1 MVSAGYIRIGELS
14 RRTGVSPELL
24 RAWERRYGLFEPE
37 RSPGRF
43 RLYAESDVSRVLAM
57 RSQISRG
64 LSAAEAARVVLAEDA
79 NGRGPLPDVP
89 GAVLSEP
96 LDDLRAAL
104 AGFDE
109 AAAHAALDRLLAS
122 LSFDSFLRDAVLPI
136 LRELGDGWE
145 RGEVTVA
152 QEHFA
157 SNLLRGRLLALG
169 RGWGRGMG
177 RHALLAAPP
186 GEQHDMGLVILGLA
200 LRDRGWRV
208 TFLGADTPIET
219 IVDTARRV
227 APEVVVLSTL
237 APLAQPARAA
247 AGELARNQ
255 RVVLAGGGISAEVAV
270 DVGAEHFADGPIEAA
285 TRLAFGSG
293 R

>member
-1 MVSAGYIRIGELS
+1 MSAGYIRIGELS

-43 RLYAESDVSRVLAM
+43 RLFSDADVSRVLAV
-57 RSQISRG
+57 RNQLSRG
-64 LSAAEAARVVLAEDA
+64 LSAAEAARTVLAEGVDERVSADQDA
-79 NGRGPLPDVP
+79 GS
-89 GAVLSEP
+89 VLDEP
-96 LDDLRAAL
+96 LQQLRSSL
-104 AGFDE
+104 ASFDE
-109 AAAHAALDRLLAS
+109 VGAHSALDRLLAS
-122 LSFDSFLRDAVLPI
+122 LSLESFLREVVLPI
-136 LRELGDGWE
+136 LRELGEGWE

-157 SNLLRGRLLALG
+157 SNLLRGRLFALG
-169 RGWGRGMG
+169 RGWGRGTG

-186 GEQHDMGLVILGLA
+186 GDQHDLGLVVLALA
-200 LRDRGWRV
+200 LRDHGWRV

-227 APEVVVLSTL
+227 APEVVVIATL
-237 APLAQPARAA
+237 VPPEDSPRAEIR
-247 AGELARNQ
+247 ELARDR
-255 RVVLAGGGISAEVAV
+255 RVVLSGAGITDGVAA
-270 DVGAEHFADGPIEAA
+270 DVGAEHFGEGPLEAA
-285 TRLAFGSG
+285 TYLANGAV